1 MKLSAKALRA
11 QLYML
16 RPLLQTCSLETL
28 RRGQDLLGELIESRF
43 RQDVMIKEHDFGAFK
58 GAWILPKDRRRQGVM
73 LYLHGGGFACGGLDY
88 AKGFGSTLAIQCG
101 VRVFCAAYRLAPEHP
116 YPAALEDALTAYQ
129 YLLEKGYDPRQIVL
143 CGESAGGGLCYSLCA
158 LLRQKGI
165 AQPAG
170 IVAVSPWVDLT
181 QSGET
186 YETNKDTDVSMTKAV
201 LDHYAG
207 LYCADVNDPLVSPLL
222 GELKGLPPSLLYAG
236 GDEVLL
242 SDARRLHEKL
252 LQSGCKSTLTVKPGR
267 WHAYVLYNLAED
279 QHEYA
284 NMNRF
289 LDRNVGRQSKLRWMR
304 LDNAAKIYPAAR
316 RQNWSNVFRVS
327 VTLNEPVDK
336 EVLRKALDVTARR
349 FPSMAVRLR
358 KGAFWYY
365 LQQVEHLPEIR
376 EESSHPLVRMSR
388 KETGQCAFRVI
399 VFRGRIALEFF
410 HSVTDG
416 TGAMIFLKTLVAEYI
431 LQKYGVSVP
440 ATDGVLG
447 RLEDPSEEEL
457 EDSFPKYAGKVT
469 ASRQGSDAWRISGT
483 PEKDGFL
490 DLTCM
495 SVPTAAVVAKA
506 KEYKVSVTQLL
517 CGALMV
523 ALQNMQA
530 QQVPNIRRR
539 KAIKL
544 QVPVNLRN
552 IFPSRS
558 LRNFALYTTPEIDP
572 RLGEYSLEEACKAV
586 HHHMGMDVT
595 AKSMSKL
602 IAANVG
608 NEQNPLVKVMPLF
621 IKNLVMKAVFS
632 AVGERKSCLSLSNLG
647 VVQLPEQMRPYVE
660 RFDFILGVQATAPH
674 NCGVVSYGDTLRIN
688 MIRNIEESDLEYH
701 FYRVLQQMDL
711 PVQVQSNRG

>member
-1 MKLSAKALRA
+1 MGLSVKALRV
-11 QLYML
+11 QLNML

-28 RRGQDLLGELIESRF
+28 RKAQDLLGELTESRF
-43 RQDVMIKEHDFGAFK
+43 RQEVMIKDHDFGDFM

-73 LYLHGGGFACGGLDY
+73 LYLHGGGYACGGLDY
-88 AKGFGSTLAIQCG
+88 AKGFGSTLATQCG

-116 YPAALEDALTAYQ
+116 FPAAVEDALAAYQ
-129 YLLEKGYDPRQIVL
+129 YLLDKGYDPRQITL
-143 CGESAGGGLCYSLCA
+143 CGESAGGGLCYSLSM
-158 LLRQKGI
+158 LLRQRELP
-165 AQPAG
+165 QPAG
-170 IVAVSPWVDLT
+170 IVAISPWVDLT
-181 QSGET
+181 QSGESF
-186 YETNKDTDVSMTKAV
+186 ETNKHADPSMTKEA
-201 LDHYAG
+201 LEYFSG
-207 LYCADVNDPLVSPLL
+207 LYCADREEPAVSPLF
-222 GELKGLPPSLLYAG
+222 GDLKDLPPSLIYAG

-242 SDARRLHEKL
+242 SDAQRLHAKL
-252 LQSGCKSTLTVKPGR
+252 LQSGCKSQLVVKPER
-267 WHAYVLYNLAED
+267 WHAYVLYNLQED
-279 QHEYA
+279 QQEYTD
-284 NMNRF
+284 MNRF
-289 LDRNVGRQSKLRWMR
+289 LDNTVGRQSKLRWMR

-327 VTLNEPVDK
+327 ATLIEDVDK
-336 EVLRKALDVTARR
+336 DVLRSALDVTARR

-358 KGAFWYY
+358 RGAFWYY
-365 LQQVEHLPEIR
+365 LQQVEQLPEIR
-376 EESSHPLVRMSR
+376 EEIGHPLQRMGR
-388 KETGQCAFRVI
+388 KETSKCAFRVI

-431 LQKYGVSVP
+431 LQKYGVCVP
-440 ATDGVLG
+440 AEEGVLG
-447 RLEDPSEEEL
+447 RLEAPCEEEL

-469 ASRQGSDAWRISGT
+469 ASRQGSNAWRISGT

-490 DLTCM
+490 NLTCL
-495 SVPTAAVVAKA
+495 SVPSAAVVAKA
-506 KEYKVSVTQLL
+506 KAYKVTVTQLL
-517 CGALMV
+517 CGAMMV

-530 QQVPNIRRR
+530 EQVPNIRRR

-544 QVPVNLRN
+544 QVPVNLRS

-572 RLGEYSLEEACKAV
+572 RLGEYSLEEACRIV

-608 NEQNPLVKVMPLF
+608 NEQNLLVKVMPLF

-647 VVQLPEQMRPYVE
+647 VVRLPEQMRAYVK
-660 RFDFILGVQATAPH
+660 RMDFILGVQATAPH
-674 NCGVVSYGDTLRIN
+674 NCGVLSYGDTLYIN